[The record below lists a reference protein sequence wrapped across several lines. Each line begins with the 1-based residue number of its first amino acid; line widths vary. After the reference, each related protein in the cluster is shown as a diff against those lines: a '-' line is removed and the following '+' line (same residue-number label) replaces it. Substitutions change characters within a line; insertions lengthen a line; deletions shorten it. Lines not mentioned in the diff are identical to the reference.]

1 MKHTVPS
8 DKAITIMCYQ
18 EVQSMELL
26 KMVVMGRGLDFGR
39 FLSYYST
46 HGTTGGVHG
55 IWLDANDRENA
66 KK

>member
-26 KMVVMGRGLDFGR
+26 KMVVMGHGLDFGR

-46 HGTTGGVHG
+46 HGTTDGVHG